1 MSLKSKLLGLF
12 VREQEKFGIF
22 LQPKTAMIRGVSLEE
37 FHYIYQPFVDKLEDV
52 LNRTHH
58 AQLHSTVD
66 SGTFGHDYR
75 FSGKD
80 VKAVYSVQP
89 LVTGQ
94 DGPIMYIGELTVQQ
108 PEIDLEAAGRLIN
121 QTRHIG
127 LITYSDKYGLLIRHS
142 KGNQV
147 LGRGKDLL
155 TKLNVELEEVCK
167 HFVATGVV
175 CWGAIDLKPKEE

>member
-1 MSLKSKLLGLF
+1 MSVINKLLGLF
-12 VREQEKFGIF
+12 VREQEKLGIF
-22 LQPKTAMIRGVSLEE
+22 LQPKTAMIRGVDLNQ
-37 FHYIYQPFVDKLEDV
+37 FHSVYQPFVDKLEDV
-52 LNRTHH
+52 LNRTHR
-58 AQLHSTVD
+58 AQLHFMNE
-66 SGTFGHDYR
+66 SGSFGYDYI

-89 LVTGQ
+89 LAMGQ

-167 HFVATGVV
+167 HFFVTGVV
-175 CWGAIDLKPKEE
+175 CWGAIDLKPKE

>member
-1 MSLKSKLLGLF
+1 MSLKSKLLRLF
-12 VREQEKFGIF
+12 VREQEKLGIF
-22 LQPKTAMIRGVSLEE
+22 LQPKTAMIRGIDLNQ
-37 FHYIYQPFVDKLEDV
+37 FHSIYQPFVDKLEDV
-52 LNRTHH
+52 LIRTHRV
-58 AQLHSTVD
+58 QLNSSNE
-66 SGTFGHDYR
+66 SGFGYDYR

-127 LITYSDKYGLLIRHS
+127 LITYSDKYGLLIKHS
-142 KGNQV
+142 KGNQI
-147 LGRGKDLL
+147 LSRGNDLL

-167 HFVATGVV
+167 HFFVTGVV
-175 CWGAIDLKPKEE
+175 GWGAIDLKPKVE